1 MKIFLSGSVPLII
14 VIIALFQKIEWRR
27 HIKEQARSYFQEGAW
42 IKFAL
47 CLTVSV
53 LGTMIVTVIVGRFL
67 TFFVFLVP
75 LFGMSMISYGTIDV
89 MHRIRRG
96 QEFGLRDFFPT
107 DQLGS
112 VVGLYFIKGLYLFFW
127 SLLLAVPG
135 IIKSYSYSQAM
146 FILNDNPGIGIDEAI
161 TRSREMMKG
170 HKWELVVLQS
180 SFLGWAILGSFT
192 FGLAIVYSLP
202 LYAMSMFVFY
212 DYVKNGYLKSN
223 QYENVYTVY

>member
-89 MHRIRRG
+89 MHRTRRG
-96 QEFGLRDFFPT
+96 QEFGLRNFFPT
-107 DQLGS
+107 DH
-112 VVGLYFIKGLYLFFW
+112 
-127 SLLLAVPG
+127 A
-135 IIKSYSYSQAM
+135 
-146 FILNDNPGIGIDEAI
+146 NDVHI
-161 TRSREMMKG
+161 
-170 HKWELVVLQS
+170 
-180 SFLGWAILGSFT
+180 FLRFL
-192 FGLAIVYSLP
+192 
-202 LYAMSMFVFY
+202 
-212 DYVKNGYLKSN
+212 
-223 QYENVYTVY
+223 

>member
-67 TFFVFLVP
+67 TFFAFLVP

-96 QEFGLRDFFPT
+96 QEFVLRDFFPT

-135 IIKSYSYSQAM
+135 IIKSYEYRMVPYILAENPGMDSKQVFEISKRMMNGQKM
-146 FILNDNPGIGIDEAI
+146 ETFILD
-161 TRSREMMKG
+161 
-170 HKWELVVLQS
+170 L
-180 SFLGWAILGSFT
+180 SFIGWALVAGITCGIAGVFYVT
-192 FGLAIVYSLP
+192 PYVNATNTE
-202 LYAMSMFVFY
+202 LYAFNKVQAY
-212 DYVKNGYLKSN
+212 NEGYIR
-223 QYENVYTVY
+223 

>member
-67 TFFVFLVP
+67 TFFAFLVP

-96 QEFGLRDFFPT
+96 QEFVLRDFFPT

-127 SLLLAVPG
+127 SFLLAVPG
-135 IIKSYSYSQAM
+135 IIKSYS
-146 FILNDNPGIGIDEAI
+146 
-161 TRSREMMKG
+161 
-170 HKWELVVLQS
+170 
-180 SFLGWAILGSFT
+180 
-192 FGLAIVYSLP
+192 
-202 LYAMSMFVFY
+202 
-212 DYVKNGYLKSN
+212 
-223 QYENVYTVY
+223 